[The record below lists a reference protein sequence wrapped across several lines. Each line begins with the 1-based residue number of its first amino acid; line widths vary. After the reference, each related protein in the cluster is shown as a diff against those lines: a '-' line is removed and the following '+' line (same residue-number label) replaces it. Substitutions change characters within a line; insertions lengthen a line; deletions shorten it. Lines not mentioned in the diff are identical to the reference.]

1 MELQRDGSLGSSGE
15 GQGFPLLRGKLAVF
29 YEVVVV
35 VVVVQK
41 DAGDGGGESNVVI
54 VMIIRIDAG
63 DGGGESIELMQQK
76 GWGVY

>member
-1 MELQRDGSLGSSGE
+1 MELQRDGSLGSSGG
-15 GQGFPLLRGKLAVF
+15 GQGFPLLRGKLVVF

-35 VVVVQK
+35 VMVQR
-41 DAGDGGGESNVVI
+41 DAGDGGGQSNVVI
-54 VMIIRIDAG
+54 VMIIRIDTG